1 MNRLIGEHYIAVE
14 GLDKAM
20 KLAKTLIECDQ
31 QVMIQLDD
39 VDIYIVA
46 YAPEG
51 QWGEKFA
58 SLDEEEQEMIE
69 DYRYRKENHIDEPD
83 ACAVDDDELPFQDNL
98 RRGETQ
104 KTTRKSKKFVD
115 KAAKKL
121 YNIYVNNKLN
131 RFKKVKKSKSQHQI
145 GKIKKNT

>member
-46 YAPEG
+46 YAPEAS
-51 QWGEKFA
+51 WGEKFA
-58 SLDEEEQEMIE
+58 CLDEEEQEMIE
-69 DYRYRKENHIDEPD
+69 DYRFRKENHIDEPD
-83 ACAVDDDELPFQDNL
+83 TCAADDDELPFQDN
-98 RRGETQ
+98 
-104 KTTRKSKKFVD
+104 RKR
-115 KAAKKL
+115 AAK
-121 YNIYVNNKLN
+121 
-131 RFKKVKKSKSQHQI
+131 RKKVQEK
-145 GKIKKNT
+145 

>member
-1 MNRLIGEHYIAVE
+1 MNRLIGERYIAVE

-20 KLAKTLIECDQ
+20 KLAKVLIECDQ

-69 DYRYRKENHIDEPD
+69 DYRYRRENHIDEPNT
-83 ACAVDDDELPFQDNL
+83 CADEDDESPFQDNFQ
-98 RRGETQ
+98 RGEAQ
-104 KTTRKSKKFVD
+104 KVQEKVKNLLTKPRKS
-115 KAAKKL
+115 
-121 YNIYVNNKLN
+121 YIIYM
-131 RFKKVKKSKSQHQI
+131 
-145 GKIKKNT
+145 

>member
-1 MNRLIGEHYIAVE
+1 MNRLIGERYIAVE

-20 KLAKTLIECDQ
+20 KLAKVLIECDQ

-69 DYRYRKENHIDEPD
+69 DYRFNKENHIDEPNT
-83 ACAVDDDELPFQDNL
+83 CADEDDELPFQDNF
-98 RRGETQ
+98 RRGET
-104 KTTRKSKKFVD
+104 
-115 KAAKKL
+115 
-121 YNIYVNNKLN
+121 
-131 RFKKVKKSKSQHQI
+131 
-145 GKIKKNT
+145 

>member
-1 MNRLIGEHYIAVE
+1 MNRLIGEHHIAVE
-14 GLDKAM
+14 GLDNAM
-20 KLAKTLIECDQ
+20 KLAKTLIECDY

-69 DYRYRKENHIDEPD
+69 DYRFRRDNHIDEPD
-83 ACAVDDDELPFQDNL
+83 TCAVDDDELPFQDNL

-104 KTTRKSKKFVD
+104 KSQIKSKKFVD

>member
-1 MNRLIGEHYIAVE
+1 MNRLIGERYIAVE

-20 KLAKTLIECDQ
+20 KLAKVLIECDQ

-69 DYRYRKENHIDEPD
+69 DYRFRRENHIDD
-83 ACAVDDDELPFQDNL
+83 DDDTNICVDKDDELPFQDNF

-104 KTTRKSKKFVD
+104 KSQIKSKKFVD

-131 RFKKVKKSKSQHQI
+131 
-145 GKIKKNT
+145 KINKYQAIAVS

>member
-39 VDIYIVA
+39 VNIYIVA
-46 YAPEG
+46 YAPEAE
-51 QWGEKFA
+51 WGEKFA

-69 DYRYRKENHIDEPD
+69 DYRFRKENHIDEPNT
-83 ACAVDDDELPFQDNL
+83 CADDDELPFQDSL
-98 RRGETQ
+98 SRGET
-104 KTTRKSKKFVD
+104 
-115 KAAKKL
+115 
-121 YNIYVNNKLN
+121 
-131 RFKKVKKSKSQHQI
+131 
-145 GKIKKNT
+145 

>member
-1 MNRLIGEHYIAVE
+1 MNRLIGEHCIAVE

-46 YAPEG
+46 YAPES

-69 DYRYRKENHIDEPD
+69 DYRFRKENHIDEPNT
-83 ACAVDDDELPFQDNL
+83 CAADDDELPFQNNL
-98 RRGETQ
+98 PRGETQ
-104 KTTRKSKKFVD
+104 IIYVKVKILLTKPRKS
-115 KAAKKL
+115 
-121 YNIYVNNKLN
+121 YIIYM
-131 RFKKVKKSKSQHQI
+131 
-145 GKIKKNT
+145 